1 MAKFKIRYTRI
12 SWCGQEIVSPGMHQY
27 FPENDNIWKT
37 ERAYTTESLPLV
49 GRSVAMIDNT
59 GNRSGSRE
67 ITVLVDYRSPEEA
80 IADATRRREWC
91 DTHQRGTLRE
101 ETGSRQEETD
111 AGLQGFTANLTIPF
125 HGARMEYTYSF
136 ILGALPSY
144 FDPEH
149 PETDTPL
156 TPFHVAPEPEPAPA
170 KNATISVMIV
180 PQAGT
185 VPPEFAIHA
194 DGALVVESY
203 WNRALTYDNLASW
216 VEFLNSGA
224 PGSLQGVARATLDAE
239 LLTLEA
245 IGDWAGA
252 RGNRL
257 TLETYAPSPWEHIPD
272 PHFSGGEG

>member
-59 GNRSGSRE
+59 GNLSGSRE

-125 HGARMEYTYSF
+125 HGARMEYTYTF

-144 FDPEH
+144 FDPDR
-149 PETDTPL
+149 PDTDTPL
-156 TPFHVAPEPEPAPA
+156 HPFLVAPEPTR
-170 KNATISVMIV
+170 NASISVMII
-180 PQAGT
+180 PQGGT
-185 VPPEFAIHA
+185 IPPEFAIHA
-194 DGALVVESY
+194 DGETVVESV
-203 WNRALTYDNLASW
+203 WNQPLTYDNISEW
-216 VEFLNSGA
+216 IDFLNSGEQ
-224 PGSLQGVARATLDAE
+224 GSLMGVARASLDAE
-239 LLTLEA
+239 LMTLEA
-245 IGDWAGA
+245 IGDRAGA

-257 TLETYAPSPWEHIPD
+257 TLETYAPSPWGDIPD